1 MCFQRSTRSSP
12 PRLPLLSQR
21 LGAAQTT
28 GAAEGADAAGF
39 KRLRSGGKDVTLILN
54 FPPFSALRTAAWSS
68 TQNLLLEHS
77 QVKHFLSPSRPALN
91 ASSGVSGFK
100 HIRPPFLEDLESK
113 QKSHELKVQVVSSSS
128 LMKECV
134 CVVLCETDACCVMEQ
149 KDEGGLQTDSPCGA
163 KTQPGQAGLCE

>member
-12 PRLPLLSQR
+12 PRLPLLSQG

-39 KRLRSGGKDVTLILN
+39 IHLHSGGKDVTLILN

-68 TQNLLLEHS
+68 TQNLLLEHN
-77 QVKHFLSPSRPALN
+77 QVKRFLSSSRPALN

-100 HIRPPFLEDLESK
+100 HIRPLFHEDLESK
-113 QKSHELKVQVVSSSS
+113 QMSNEL
-128 LMKECV
+128 
-134 CVVLCETDACCVMEQ
+134 
-149 KDEGGLQTDSPCGA
+149 
-163 KTQPGQAGLCE
+163 